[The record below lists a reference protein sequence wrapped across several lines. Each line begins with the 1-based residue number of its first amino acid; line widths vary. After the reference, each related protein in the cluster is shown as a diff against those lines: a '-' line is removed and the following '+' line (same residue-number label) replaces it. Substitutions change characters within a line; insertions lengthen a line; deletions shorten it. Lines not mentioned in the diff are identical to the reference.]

1 MARERHRAKAVDRHA
16 TSPISARELVR
27 TYRVVRVF
35 TVVAVAVAT
44 TEAALAL
51 ETSTTGGKIHTAT
64 IPLQAVEAAVM

>member
-1 MARERHRAKAVDRHA
+1 
-16 TSPISARELVR
+16 
-27 TYRVVRVF
+27 VVRVF